1 MNTELT
7 NKQIDAAWESAPD
20 RQGYA
25 RGRSRY
31 DIAHAVIAADRA
43 ARIGEFPAL
52 PEPDHATVSPWD
64 KDATQMVFFTADQ
77 MRAYAAQAVEADRAA
92 RGVPDVK
99 TEIEFIQLI
108 TQMLVEINPNN
119 YTDDDVSACVQ
130 GTIAALNALAVR
142 ENTLLAAA
150 PQPAAQLEPVLTCDF
165 CGCDTLD
172 PWHGSIG
179 TNRHIHACDNCKPK
193 LVPQPAPTQA
203 ARKPMTR
210 VQALNLVERVRMRW
224 ATSPPTYE
232 MAPAVVRAVEEWHD
246 IEDTP

>member
-1 MNTELT
+1 MTTELT
-7 NKQIDAAWESAPD
+7 DEQIRKISDQVAVHPSRPEADYWILFARAA
-20 RQGYA
+20 
-25 RGRSRY
+25 
-31 DIAHAVIAADRA
+31 IATDRA

-64 KDATQMVFFTADQ
+64 KDATEMVFFTADQ

-150 PQPAAQLEPVLTCDF
+150 PQPAARGVPSAP
-165 CGCDTLD
+165 D
-172 PWHGSIG
+172 PSDPADIIAGALSVSRG
-179 TNRHIHACDNCKPK
+179 HAIEMMRQA
-193 LVPQPAPTQA
+193 VQEAQPAVGA
-203 ARKPMTR
+203 F
-210 VQALNLVERVRMRW
+210 
-224 ATSPPTYE
+224 
-232 MAPAVVRAVEEWHD
+232 HD
-246 IEDTP
+246 TEDTP

>member
-150 PQPAAQLEPVLTCDF
+150 PQPAAQPAQRKPLTDEMVVAAARMLS
-165 CGCDTLD
+165 D
-172 PWHGSIG
+172 
-179 TNRHIHACDNCKPK
+179 R
-193 LVPQPAPTQA
+193 QA
-203 ARKPMTR
+203 AACYVDCGDMWK
-210 VQALNLVERVRMRW
+210 LHGN
-224 ATSPPTYE
+224 
-232 MAPAVVRAVEEWHD
+232 D
-246 IEDTP
+246 FIEDARAALEAAHGIKDAP